1 MQPDQNLITSL
12 TYNFMWV
19 YSNRGDGQEYY
30 LHMYFYAGYL
40 PRGLW
45 LLSGHM
51 HIVSPLKNNV
61 NYNNNFLKAY
71 IQYNGACHLFMA
83 EKEVGTATIVSK
95 LVQHIYEI
103 PHQDL
108 CELLLYIY
116 KDYYT
121 MNISKFKLY

>member
-1 MQPDQNLITSL
+1 
-12 TYNFMWV
+12 
-19 YSNRGDGQEYY
+19 
-30 LHMYFYAGYL
+30 
-40 PRGLW
+40 
-45 LLSGHM
+45 
-51 HIVSPLKNNV
+51 
-61 NYNNNFLKAY
+61 
-71 IQYNGACHLFMA
+71 MA